1 MVVVQDLNTWK
12 DTRNKVSHLF
22 LHINSVWAHVT
33 IIYIYIHM
41 NKYKYVAVIFSCIKF
56 ELTSIKQK
64 TLNKKGSLIKVPM
77 L

>member
-1 MVVVQDLNTWK
+1 
-12 DTRNKVSHLF
+12 
-22 LHINSVWAHVT
+22 
-33 IIYIYIHM
+33 M